1 MDFEEYYK
9 RMCGTPR
16 QTLDGDKL
24 MQRNPWDEL
33 SKQELRWLI
42 DVMKD
47 EIAFQYNNRTPT
59 NVRDVRRSINI
70 IRKLKSQLEVL

>member
-9 RMCGTPR
+9 KMCGTPR
-16 QTLDGDKL
+16 QASDGDKL

-42 DVMKD
+42 DLMKD
-47 EIAFQYNNRTPT
+47 EITFQYNNRTPT